1 MAEQATVLIVGA
13 GPAGLVLGNLLRAN
27 GIDTLIVER
36 GSRERV
42 QTRARAGFL
51 GANSARVL
59 TEHGLDAGMRRCGQS
74 HYKCAFR
81 YADEQFEL
89 NYAALGRGQVHTVY
103 PQQDLVTDLIAEYLD
118 RGGRLR
124 FDTTVTGVDP
134 ATATVRHLDG
144 KAQGRFLIGCDGSN
158 GVTRAAMPPS
168 AIRHARDHGIAWLA
182 VLAQAPQ
189 SMSAVTYAMHDNG
202 FAGHMARSPEVTRYY
217 LQVSPHDTAAAWS
230 DDRIWAELDTR
241 MRVDRF
247 GPLRRGP
254 ILERRLVRLRSDV
267 VDPMRHGRMWLAGD
281 AASLISPSAA
291 KGANLAIMQ
300 AEVLARALTDAVAR
314 DDESGLAAYSSTCL
328 PRIWRAQEFSH
339 WMITLL
345 HGPAAAEPD
354 AGFHRVLRR
363 ARLDSLR
370 DSRTHQDFFAENYV
384 GI

>member
-1 MAEQATVLIVGA
+1 MADQVTVLIVGA

-27 GIDTLIVER
+27 GVDTLILER
-36 GSRERV
+36 GRREHV

-59 TEHGLDAGMRRCGQS
+59 TEHGLGAGMLRCGHS
-74 HYKCAFR
+74 HDTCAFR
-81 YADEQFEL
+81 YGDGEFEL
-89 NYAALGRGQVHTVY
+89 NYAELGRGEVHTVY
-103 PQQDLVTDLIAEYLD
+103 PQQALVTDLIAEYLD

-124 FDTTVTGVDP
+124 FDVTVTDVDP
-134 ATATVRHLDG
+134 TTGTVRHRDG
-144 KAQGRFLIGCDGSN
+144 EIQGRFLVGCDGSN
-158 GVTRAAMPPS
+158 GVTRRAMPAS
-168 AIRHARDHGIAWLA
+168 AARHTRDHGIAWLA

-202 FAGHMARSPEVTRYY
+202 FAGHMARGPEVTRYY
-217 LQVSPHDTAAAWS
+217 LQVDADDSAEAWS
-230 DDRIWAELDTR
+230 DEGIWAELGLR
-241 MRVDRF
+241 MQVEQF
-247 GPLRRGP
+247 GSLRQGP
-254 ILERRLVRLRSDV
+254 ITERRIVRLRSDV
-267 VDPMRHGRMWLAGD
+267 VDPLRHGRMFLAGD

-300 AEVLARALTDAVAR
+300 AEVLAKALTDAVKG
-314 DDESGLAAYSSTCL
+314 DERGLDAYSPTCL

-345 HGPAAAEPD
+345 HGPAAAAPD
-354 AGFHRVLRR
+354 AGFQRVLRR

-370 DSRTHQDFFAENYV
+370 DSRAHQHFFAENYV